1 MKRMFK
7 FGENWA
13 SFSRQLD
20 EDRIEDAMRSLIS
33 LFGEETLKGRSFIDI
48 GCGSG
53 LFSIAAARL
62 GCSPVLGI
70 DVDPVS
76 VLVSQEN
83 ACRWLDD
90 TAGVSFEQI
99 SILDEECVREL
110 SRFDLVYSW
119 GVLHHTGSMQEAI
132 QNAAS
137 LVKPGGRFMIAIYNR
152 HWSSGGWW
160 AVKRLYNH
168 AGRFGQSLLIWSFT
182 PIIFVAKWLVSFENP
197 FRMRRGMDFMHN
209 VVDWVGG
216 YPYEYASLNEM
227 SRHLRGLGFD
237 VLDARQAD
245 IPIGCNEFVCKLEDK

>member
-20 EDRIEDAMRSLIS
+20 EARIEDAMHSLNS
-33 LFGEETLKGRSFIDI
+33 LFGEGTLQGKSFVDI

-62 GCSPVLGI
+62 GCNSVVGI

-76 VLVSQEN
+76 VQVSREN
-83 ACRWLDD
+83 AVRWLDCAD
-90 TAGVSFEQI
+90 NVSFLYA
-99 SILDEECVREL
+99 SILDGEQVESL
-110 SRFDLVYSW
+110 GQFDLVYSW
-119 GVLHHTGSMQEAI
+119 GVLHHTGDMRTAI
-132 QNAAS
+132 RNAAA

-160 AVKRLYNH
+160 MVKRAYNH
-168 AGRFGQSLLIWSFT
+168 SGKLGQTFLIWIFT
-182 PIIFVAKWLVSFENP
+182 PIIYVAKWLVSLENP

-216 YPYEYASLNEM
+216 YPYEYASVDEM
-227 SRHLRGLGFD
+227 SRHLHGLGFD

-245 IPIGCNEFVCKLEDK
+245 IPIGCNEFVCKLAD